1 MELIMENKIVTL
13 EQAGKHLMEEG
24 VVNFENMTVEGK
36 QLLEVCG
43 YSYGK
48 DSKKFLDRQI
58 VKHGLVEGVDFNI
71 DIDVD
76 SKSRVKPKVYEF
88 SMNAANHV
96 LLAAITDQGKAA
108 RQEAIDL
115 STTVQNNGGEQMLMD
130 FIKQQQQFMVEMKDG
145 FSNTLTTALSDQSEK
160 HKILIHKKSEPISLS
175 KMYAKS
181 SKVVQAANLYLE
193 SEGYQTKRYLDG
205 ASDGWTLTNK
215 GRDLGT
221 QINPKQVFWVPEI
234 KDSLPNIM
242 ELLSF
247 AERLG
252 LKDMKSK

>member
-1 MELIMENKIVTL
+1 MKAQITTL
-13 EQAGKHLMEEG
+13 EQAGKHLVAEG
-24 VVNFENMTVEGK
+24 VVNFDNMTVEGK

-43 YSYGK
+43 YAATEQKDITRYIKRQITKHGFVEGK
-48 DSKKFLDRQI
+48 DFKS
-58 VKHGLVEGVDFNI
+58 
-71 DIDVD
+71 DIDVT
-76 SKSRVKPKVYEF
+76 SESRVKPKVYEF
-88 SMNAANHV
+88 TMNAANHV
-96 LLAAITDQGKAA
+96 LLTAFTDQGKKA

-115 STTVQNNGGEQMLMD
+115 STVVQDNGGEKLLMD
-130 FIKQQQQFMVEMKDG
+130 LIKQQQQFMIEMKDT

-193 SEGYQTKRYLDG
+193 SEGYQIKRYLNG
-205 ASDGWTLTNK
+205 ASDGWELTNK

-234 KDSLPNIM
+234 KNELPSIM
-242 ELLSF
+242 ELLEF

-252 LKDMKSK
+252 LRDMKV

>member
-1 MELIMENKIVTL
+1 MPLQITTL
-13 EQAGKHLMEEG
+13 EQASKYLIDSEIVDYTSMSVSGED
-24 VVNFENMTVEGK
+24 
-36 QLLEVCG
+36 LLSVCG
-43 YSYGK
+43 YSYHKKNKTDKIKVQIKKHNLQEGQDFTINK
-48 DSKKFLDRQI
+48 D
-58 VKHGLVEGVDFNI
+58 GAW
-71 DIDVD
+71 
-76 SKSRVKPKVYEF
+76 VYEF
-88 SMNAANHV
+88 SMNAANHI
-96 LLAAITDQGKAA
+96 LLAAMTDQGKAA

-193 SEGYQTKRYLDG
+193 SEGYQTKRYLNG

-234 KDSLPNIM
+234 KDSLPNII

-252 LKDMKSK
+252 LKDMKVK

>member
-1 MELIMENKIVTL
+1 MKTQITTL
-13 EQAGKHLMEEG
+13 EQAGKHLVAEG

-43 YSYGK
+43 YRT
-48 DSKKFLDRQI
+48 DSDVKKSIERQI
-58 VKHGLVEGVDFNI
+58 IKHEFVEGADFTKGI
-71 DIDVD
+71 DA
-76 SKSRVKPKVYEF
+76 SSESRKKPMVYKF
-88 SMNAANHV
+88 TMNAANHI
-96 LLAAITDQGKAA
+96 LLAAFTEQGKKA

-115 STTVQNNGGEQMLMD
+115 STVVQDNGGEKLLMD
-130 FIKQQQQFMVEMKDG
+130 LIKQQQQFMIEMKDT
-145 FSNTLTTALSDQSEK
+145 FSNTLTAALSDQSEK

-193 SEGYQTKRYLDG
+193 SEGYQIKRYLNG
-205 ASDGWTLTNK
+205 ASDGWELANK

-234 KDSLPNIM
+234 KKELPSIM
-242 ELLSF
+242 ELLEF

-252 LKDMKSK
+252 LRDMKV